1 MLVLYHDWD
10 SVCSF
15 KVRMCLLEKGQ
26 EYESRRI
33 SLNNFEHLQ
42 PDYLA
47 INPNG
52 LVPTLIHDD
61 RIVLESSMINEF
73 LEEIYPEPLLMPV
86 DPYARAKMRVLVKQ
100 QDDVLYHA
108 QRPATFQLMV
118 KRMLANLTPEQI
130 DATVSAHPE
139 PARAQHFIE
148 WATGPVDDKV
158 VADARQNVE
167 PVLTRLEAALADG
180 PWLAGESFSLA
191 DCAYAPFVDRLQRLL
206 FYELWADKPR
216 VKAWMERLQARPSF
230 SAAIGPIEFRM
241 PCPADDI

>member
-148 WATGPVDDKV
+148 WATGPRGRQSRRRCETERRAR
-158 VADARQNVE
+158 ADQAGSRTGGRAMACGGEFLACRLRLRTVRR
-167 PVLTRLEAALADG
+167 PLTAFAVLRTVG
-180 PWLAGESFSLA
+180 
-191 DCAYAPFVDRLQRLL
+191 
-206 FYELWADKPR
+206 
-216 VKAWMERLQARPSF
+216 
-230 SAAIGPIEFRM
+230 
-241 PCPADDI
+241 